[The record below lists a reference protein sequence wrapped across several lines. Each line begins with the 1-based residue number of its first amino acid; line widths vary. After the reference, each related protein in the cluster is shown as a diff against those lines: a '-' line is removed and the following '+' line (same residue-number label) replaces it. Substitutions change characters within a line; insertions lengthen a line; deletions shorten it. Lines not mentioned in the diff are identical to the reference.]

1 MKRRVLITLG
11 LFVVMI
17 PFIACNNDDPT
28 PDNQPPATNVPPVTS
43 DSTEVGEPS
52 KTPDSTCGV
61 ERSATEDGFVLKY
74 KEEYSSLN
82 KDLDY
87 YIEDHNM
94 SFLDEDIY
102 KKLELSLP
110 ENVIPFNNI
119 VSRVGDWRMAYGY
132 PYIINSKKELSKLT
146 MWNLD
151 IDYDEYSLIAIA
163 VGFQGSLYCKLNVT
177 QTNGEYIVELSEYM
191 PDLHHLLVHMGVIL
205 LQIPKADS
213 ETVVKFTW
221 MEYRELY
228 E

>member
-1 MKRRVLITLG
+1 
-11 LFVVMI
+11 MI

-52 KTPDSTCGV
+52 KTPDSTFVV
-61 ERSATEDGFVLKY
+61 EPSATEDGFVLKY

-87 YIEDHNM
+87 YIEDYNM

-102 KKLELSLP
+102 KRLELSLP

-119 VSRVGDWRMAYGY
+119 VSRVGDWTMAHGY

-151 IDYDEYSLIAIA
+151 IDYDEYSLIAIG
-163 VGFQGSLYCKLNVT
+163 VGFQGSLYSKLNVT

-191 PDLHHLLVHMGVIL
+191 PDIHKLLVHMGVIL

-221 MEYRELY
+221 MEYWELY